1 MQYQNEL
8 VLLNFLLN
16 MKSKYCSDNT
26 TENTLKLTHE
36 RKGQTDMLDIFYF
49 KYVCIYIY
57 IYTYICIHTYIYYTY
72 ICIHT
77 YIYIILYIYIS
88 WKWAQCWLYQR
99 NFFNQFNCKGHS
111 NVAFFPTK
119 SSLGTTGTLPLMTL
133 VL

>member
-57 IYTYICIHTYIYYTY
+57 IYIHTYVYIHIY
-72 ICIHT
+72 IIHT
-77 YIYIILYIYIS
+77 YVYIHIYILYYIYI
-88 WKWAQCWLYQR
+88 
-99 NFFNQFNCKGHS
+99 
-111 NVAFFPTK
+111 
-119 SSLGTTGTLPLMTL
+119 
-133 VL
+133 